1 MGRTRSRS
9 KKAKRSSFFSRL
21 VTVVWI
27 LVGGGVLFLWA
38 GRDLPLVGPLVQSVT
53 RSDSRVEEPDSTS
66 QQTETDQLIDPG
78 DKAAKT
84 LREPSALTSASRQAG
99 PSSQSW
105 GGGDGAIGTIRIAS
119 FNVPLFDESTR
130 SQPWI
135 VDILARFVREFD
147 VVAMQGI
154 RNGEAPIIPEFV
166 QSVNADGGVYNYVV
180 SPPIGRPRR
189 QEQYAFVYDTKRIEI
204 DITSSGTIQDPKD
217 QLLRDPFVSRF
228 RARTPNPSKAFTFWL
243 VNVHTDPDE
252 VAREVKALADVFI
265 VMRQARVDEDD
276 VILLGNFNANSQQ
289 FGLLGQVPGIT
300 WVVRD
305 TITNTRRQAMHDNIL
320 FDHVHTAEYTG
331 RWGVHQFPSVYQLTR
346 EQALAVSAHLP
357 VWAEFESHEARAG
370 NAAALPSEQM
380 IR

>member
-27 LVGGGVLFLWA
+27 LVGGGAMVLWA

-53 RSDSRVEEPDSTS
+53 QGGSQVEEPDTTS
-66 QQTETDQLIDPG
+66 QQTETDQLIDAG
-78 DKAAKT
+78 NQAAKA
-84 LREPSALTSASRQAG
+84 LREPSALTSASSQAG
-99 PSSQSW
+99 PSSQPSA
-105 GGGDGAIGTIRIAS
+105 GADGAIGTIRIAS
-119 FNVPLFDESTR
+119 FNTPLFDESTR
-130 SQPWI
+130 SPSWV
-135 VDILARFVREFD
+135 VDILAQIVREFD
-147 VVAMQGI
+147 VVAIQGI
-154 RNGEAPIIPEFV
+154 RGGEASIIPEFV
-166 QSVNADGGVYNYVV
+166 QSVNADGGTYNYVV
-180 SPPIGRPRR
+180 GPPIGRAPRK
-189 QEQYAFVYDTKRIEI
+189 EQYAFVYDTKRIEI

-265 VMRQARVDEDD
+265 VMRQARADEDD

-289 FGLLGQVPGIT
+289 FGLLGQVPRIT

-320 FDHVHTAEYTG
+320 FDHVRTTEYTG
-331 RWGVHQFPSVYQLTR
+331 RWGVYQFPRIYQLTR
-346 EQALAVSAHLP
+346 EQALAVSDHLP
-357 VWAEFESHEARAG
+357 VWAEFESHEAGAG
-370 NAAALPSEQM
+370 NAAVLPSDQM